1 MTQHEDELTPQ
12 ERDALAS
19 LAREMPVSHELE
31 ERVARALRQK
41 GHFTPVR
48 RAPRA
53 AWRVAA
59 LRIAAALLLFAAGAA
74 TERYLLGDRRDS
86 PPGSEA
92 PAAVAEDPATRTPEV
107 EMWL

>member
-1 MTQHEDELTPQ
+1 MTHYEDELTPQ
-12 ERDALAS
+12 ERAALAS
-19 LAREMPVSHELE
+19 LAREMPVSDELE

-41 GHFTPVR
+41 GHFTLVR
-48 RAPRA
+48 RTG
-53 AWRVAA
+53 WRVAV

-86 PPGSEA
+86 PAGSNA
-92 PAAVAEDPATRTPEV
+92 PAAVAEDPAIATPEV

>member
-1 MTQHEDELTPQ
+1 MTRNEDELTPQ

-19 LAREMPVSHELE
+19 LSHEMPVTNELE

-41 GHFTPVR
+41 GHFKPVR
-48 RAPRA
+48 RTSWRA
-53 AWRVAA
+53 AA

-74 TERYLLGDRRDS
+74 TERYLLGDRRDLPAGAS
-86 PPGSEA
+86 A
-92 PAAVAEDPATRTPEV
+92 PATVAEDPAALTPEV

>member
-1 MTQHEDELTPQ
+1 MTHYEDELTPQ
-12 ERDALAS
+12 ERAALAP
-19 LAREMPVSHELE
+19 LTREMPVSDELE

-41 GHFTPVR
+41 GHFTPVH
-48 RAPRA
+48 RAG
-53 AWRVAA
+53 WRVAA

-86 PPGSEA
+86 PAGSAA

>member
-1 MTQHEDELTPQ
+1 MTHNEDELTPQ

-19 LAREMPVSHELE
+19 LARETPVTHELE

-41 GHFTPVR
+41 GHFTPLG
-48 RAPRA
+48 RAS
-53 AWRVAA
+53 WRVAA

-74 TERYLLGDRRDS
+74 TERYLLGDRRDLPADS
-86 PPGSEA
+86 SA
-92 PAAVAEDPATRTPEV
+92 PSAAAEDPAALTPEV